1 MNIHN
6 FISLQKLLHQRF
18 YLTFKFYPFSPLSYF
33 TLFSKKFQT
42 LPKFTNQSHSN
53 SFTNSVETG
62 HLVQSYF
69 SFSDYLSQCCR
80 TKSIGPGLQIHTR
93 LIKSGLVIDDV
104 LRNYLI
110 NLYSKCRVFGHARK
124 LLDESPEPDLVS
136 WSAIISGYV
145 QNGMPKEAIL
155 GFREIH
161 ELGIMCNEFAF
172 SSVLKACSIREDLL
186 FGRQIHKVVLVSGYG
201 FDVFVANTLVVVYA
215 KCGEFRDSRR
225 LFDEIPE
232 RGVVSW
238 NALFSCYV
246 KGNFYEEAI
255 ALFDEM
261 VLSSMKP
268 NEFSLSS
275 MLHACAGRGDG
286 VLGRKIHGYLI
297 KLGHQDDQFSINA
310 LIDMYAKA
318 GDIEDA
324 RAAFENILEPDIVSW
339 NAIIAGCTLHDEHDL
354 ALELFRKMNNSGAY
368 PNMFTLS
375 SALKA
380 CAGLGLKDVGRQ
392 LHSILTKTD
401 INSDPFVGVGLLD
414 MYSKCG
420 AMKDAEIVF
429 NSMSGKDL
437 IAWNAM
443 ISGYSMNGNEKDA
456 LRKFIEMF
464 NSGLGFN
471 KTTLSSILKS
481 LSSLH
486 DTEVGSQIHAISVK
500 SGLNSDDYVMNS
512 LIDLYGKS
520 GNINDTAKLFQESRI
535 GDLASFTSMITAY
548 SQHGQGEEA
557 LKLFRKMQGME
568 LVPDPYACSALLSAC
583 VSLSAYELGKQIHV
597 HILKLGYTSDTF
609 AGNSLVNMYSK
620 CGSLDDAAHSFSRL
634 SDKGIV
640 SWSAMIGG
648 LAQHGHGKEALELF
662 EQMLK
667 VGVHPNHVTL
677 VSVLY
682 ACSHAGLVDEAKHC
696 FETME
701 DLYGIKPTLE
711 HYACMIDILARSG
724 QLQEALNLVN
734 DMPYEPNGAIWGSL
748 LGAAKTHRNVE
759 LGQRAAEMLFTLEPD
774 KSSTHVILANL
785 YASAGMWENVTEL
798 RRLMKENNVKKEPG
812 MSWIE
817 VKDKVH
823 TFIVSDKSHPRSKEI
838 YTKLYELKDLMVK
851 AGYVPVIEI
860 DLHDVDSSEKEMLL
874 LHHSE
879 KLAVAFALIATP
891 AGAPIRIK
899 KNLRI
904 CMDCHTAFK
913 FISKIVCRE
922 IIVRDVNRYHH
933 FKDGSCSCRDY
944 W

>member
-1 MNIHN
+1 MNIHHL
-6 FISLQKLLHQRF
+6 ISLQKPLHQRF
-18 YLTFKFYPFSPLSYF
+18 YLSFKFYPFSLLPNSTHF
-33 TLFSKKFQT
+33 ATKFQT
-42 LPKFTNQSHSN
+42 LPQLTQQNH
-53 SFTNSVETG
+53 TNSSINFVETSN
-62 HLVQSYF
+62 LFQSYF
-69 SFSDYLSQCCR
+69 SFSEFLSQCCQ
-80 TKSIGPGLQIHTR
+80 TKSIGPGLQIHTQ
-93 LIKSGLVIDDV
+93 LIKSGFIFDYK

-110 NLYSKCRVFGHARK
+110 NLYSKCRVFGYARK

-145 QNGMPKEAIL
+145 QNGMPKEALL
-155 GFREIH
+155 GFREMH
-161 ELGIMCNEFAF
+161 LLGIICNEFAF
-172 SSVLKACSIREDLL
+172 SSVLKACSIREDLV
-186 FGRQIHKVVLVSGYG
+186 FGRQIHKIVLVTGYG

-246 KGNFYEEAI
+246 KGNFFDEAI

-261 VLSSMKP
+261 ILSSMKP

-286 VLGRKIHGYLI
+286 VLGRKIHAYLI
-297 KLGHQDDQFSINA
+297 KLGHQEDQFSINA
-310 LIDMYAKA
+310 LVDMYAKA
-318 GDIEDA
+318 RDMEDA
-324 RAAFENILEPDIVSW
+324 RVVFENMLEPDIVSW
-339 NAIIAGCTLHDEHDL
+339 NAIIAGCTLHDENDL
-354 ALELFRKMNNSGAY
+354 ALELFCKMNNSGAY

-420 AMKDAEIVF
+420 AMEDAELIF
-429 NSMSGKDL
+429 NSMSEKDSV
-437 IAWNAM
+437 AWNAM
-443 ISGYSMNGNEKDA
+443 ISGYSLNGNDKDA
-456 LRKFIEMF
+456 LTKFREMF
-464 NSGLGFN
+464 NNGIRFN
-471 KTTLSSILKS
+471 KTTLAAILKS

-486 DTEVGSQIHAISVK
+486 DTEVGSQVHAVSVK
-500 SGLNSDDYVMNS
+500 SGLNSDDFVMNS

-520 GNINDTAKLFQESRI
+520 GNINDTEKIFQESRI

-557 LKLFRKMQGME
+557 LKLFRKMQSME

-620 CGSLDDAAHSFSRL
+620 CGSLDDADRLFCRL
-634 SDKGIV
+634 SEKGIV

-648 LAQHGHGKEALELF
+648 LAQHGRGKEALELF
-662 EQMLK
+662 DWMLK
-667 VGVHPNHVTL
+667 DGIHPNHVTL

-682 ACSHAGLVDEAKHC
+682 ACSHAGLVDEAKC
-696 FETME
+696 YFKTME
-701 DLYGIKPTLE
+701 NLYGIEPTLE

-724 QLQEALNLVN
+724 KLREALKILNE
-734 DMPYEPNGAIWGSL
+734 MPYEPNGAIWGSL
-748 LGAAKTHRNVE
+748 LGAAKTHKNVE

-785 YASAGMWENVTEL
+785 YASAGMWENVTET

-838 YTKLYELKDLMVK
+838 YAKLYELKDLMVK
-851 AGYVPVIEI
+851 AGYVPVLEN
-860 DLHDVDSSEKEMLL
+860 DLHDVDDSEKEMLL

-891 AGAPIRIK
+891 EGAPIRIK

-904 CMDCHTAFK
+904 CIDCHTAFK
-913 FISKIVCRE
+913 FISKIVSRE
-922 IIVRDVNRYHH
+922 IIVRDVNRYHN